1 MEEEKNRIYLTGDN
15 GRYVENGDIEFL
27 GRLDN
32 QVKINGHRIEIAEIE
47 NAIRGMQNIE
57 DCCVVY
63 NQSIGKGVLIAFI
76 KNKISS
82 ISYTKEE
89 YRKQLAIFFATSNDS
104 FRVCKCREVSTF
116 Y

>member
-63 NQSIGKGVLIAFI
+63 NQSIGTV
-76 KNKISS
+76 
-82 ISYTKEE
+82 SYTHLDVYK
-89 YRKQLAIFFATSNDS
+89 RQP
-104 FRVCKCREVSTF
+104 
-116 Y
+116 

>member
-1 MEEEKNRIYLTGDN
+1 MAEGYLGDTTLTKEKFVYVEEEKNRIYLTGDN

-57 DCCVVY
+57 ELLR
-63 NQSIGKGVLIAFI
+63 GL
-76 KNKISS
+76 
-82 ISYTKEE
+82 
-89 YRKQLAIFFATSNDS
+89 
-104 FRVCKCREVSTF
+104 
-116 Y
+116 

>member
-1 MEEEKNRIYLTGDN
+1 MWKKKRTGFISPEIN
-15 GRYVENGDIEFL
+15 GRYVENDDIEFL

-89 YRKQLAIFFATSNDS
+89 YRKQLAFF
-104 FRVCKCREVSTF
+104 CHQQ
-116 Y
+116 